1 MSLTEGKQMKK
12 VTGYVVYQ
20 GPSLI
25 DGSPIVAIA
34 LTKSS
39 NAKTADMI
47 QTYIIRSDMDP
58 RDASKT
64 GADRAICG
72 DCQHRGTATDDPK
85 AKLAKN
91 RSCYVVIGQGPV
103 IVFKGFVAGK
113 YPKADKVSA
122 IGKGRMV
129 RIGTYGDG
137 AAVPSSVWNELI
149 SEAEGHTGYSHQ
161 ANTEGA
167 DFNAALYMQSV
178 ESVAAASLSW
188 SLGRRTFRIVANVND
203 VIRGSEIVCP
213 ATAEGGA
220 KTTCEKCGLCAGN
233 SVNAK
238 SIAVV
243 AHGSGAKYVA

>member
-1 MSLTEGKQMKK
+1 MKNAAK
-12 VTGYVVYQ
+12 PTGYVVYQ

-39 NAKTADMI
+39 NSKTADMI

-64 GADRAICG
+64 GADVAICG
-72 DCQHRGTATDDPK
+72 TCPHRGTATDDPK

-113 YPKADKVSA
+113 YPKAESLA
-122 IGKGRMV
+122 TIGKGRMV

-167 DFNAALYMQSV
+167 AFNPALYMESV
-178 ESVAAASLSW
+178 ESVTAASLSW

-203 VIRGSEIVCP
+203 IIRGSEIVCP

-233 SVNAK
+233 SVKAK

>member
-1 MSLTEGKQMKK
+1 MSKP
-12 VTGYVVYQ
+12 TGYVVYE

-39 NAKTADMI
+39 NTKTADMV

-72 DCQHRGTATDDPK
+72 DCPHRGTATDDPT

-103 IVFKGFVAGK
+103 IVYKGFVAGK
-113 YPKADKVSA
+113 YPKAESLAAV
-122 IGKGRMV
+122 GKGRMV

-137 AAVPSSVWNELI
+137 AAVPASVWNELL

-167 DFNAALYMQSV
+167 AFDASLYMESV

-188 SLGRRTFRIVANVND
+188 SVGRRTFRIVTSVND
-203 VIRGSEIVCP
+203 VVKGSEIVCP
-213 ATAEGGA
+213 ATPEGGA
-220 KTTCEKCGLCAGN
+220 KTTCEQCGLCAGT
-233 SVNAK
+233 SVKAK

-243 AHGSGAKYVA
+243 AHGTGAKYISA

>member
-1 MSLTEGKQMKK
+1 MTKP
-12 VTGYVVYQ
+12 TGYVVYE

-25 DGSPIVAIA
+25 DGKPIVAIA
-34 LTKSS
+34 LTSSS
-39 NAKTADMI
+39 NSKTANMV

-58 RDASKT
+58 RDASKA
-64 GADRAICG
+64 GEDRSICG
-72 DCQHRGTATDDPK
+72 DCPHRGTATTDPA

-103 IVFKGFVAGK
+103 IVYKGYKAGK
-113 YPKADKVSA
+113 YPKAESLA
-122 IGKGRMV
+122 TIGKGRMV

-137 AAVPSSVWNELI
+137 AAVPASVWTALI

-167 DFNAALYMQSV
+167 AFNAALYMESV
-178 ESVAAASLSW
+178 ESLKQASAAWMA
-188 SLGRRTFRIVANVND
+188 GRRTFRIVANVKD
-203 VIRGSEIVCP
+203 VIKGSEIVCP

-220 KTTCEKCGLCAGN
+220 KTTCEKCGLCAGA
-233 SVNAK
+233 SIKAK

-243 AHGSGAKYVA
+243 AHGTGAKYISA

>member
-1 MSLTEGKQMKK
+1 MKTP
-12 VTGYVVYQ
+12 TGYVVYE

-25 DGSPIVAIA
+25 DGSPIVVIA

-39 NAKTADMI
+39 NSKTADVV

-72 DCQHRGTATDDPK
+72 DCPHRGTATDDPT

-103 IVFKGFVAGK
+103 IVFKGYKAGK
-113 YPKADKVSA
+113 YPKAESLAA
-122 IGKGRMV
+122 IGKGRTV

-137 AAVPSSVWNELI
+137 AAVDASVWNELI
-149 SEAEGHTGYSHQ
+149 SEADGHTGYSHQ

-167 DFNAALYMQSV
+167 AFNPALYMESV

-188 SLGRRTFRIVANVND
+188 SLGRRTFRIVSNVND
-203 VIRGSEIVCP
+203 IIRGSEIVCP

-220 KTTCEKCGLCAGN
+220 KTTCDKCKLCAGT
-233 SVNAK
+233 SVKAK

-243 AHGSGAKYVA
+243 AHGTGAKYISA

>member
-1 MSLTEGKQMKK
+1 MSKP
-12 VTGYVVYQ
+12 TGYVVYE

-25 DGSPIVAIA
+25 DGKPIVAIA

-39 NAKTADMI
+39 NSKTADMV

-58 RDASKT
+58 RDASKA
-64 GADRAICG
+64 GEDRSICG
-72 DCQHRGTATDDPK
+72 DCHHRGTVNTDPA

-103 IVFKGFVAGK
+103 IVYKGYKAGK
-113 YPKADKVSA
+113 YPKAESLA
-122 IGKGRMV
+122 TIGKGRMV

-137 AAVPSSVWNELI
+137 AAVPASVWQAII

-161 ANTEGA
+161 SSMAGA
-167 DFNAALYMQSV
+167 DFQSALYMESV
-178 ESVAAASLSW
+178 ESLKQASAAWLA
-188 SLGRRTFRIVANVND
+188 GRRTFRIVSNVND
-203 VIRGSEIVCP
+203 VIKGSEIVCP

-220 KTTCEKCGLCAGN
+220 KTTCEKCGLCAGT
-233 SVNAK
+233 SVKAK

-243 AHGSGAKYVA
+243 AHGTGAKYISA